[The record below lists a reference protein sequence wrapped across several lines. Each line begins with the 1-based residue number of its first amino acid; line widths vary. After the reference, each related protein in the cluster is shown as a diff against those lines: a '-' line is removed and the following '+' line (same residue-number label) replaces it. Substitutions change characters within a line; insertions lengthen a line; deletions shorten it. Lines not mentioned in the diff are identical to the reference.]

1 MDSVLVLL
9 VAARYLHHRALVFF
23 NPRALIKIFIFLMQP
38 VDRDKCTDRC
48 VPCDQVLQALN
59 LLGVLAILA
68 HSGDSASADKVVSV
82 SSLSIDD
89 PAVPFADCKY
99 IVSRIGKANDQL

>member
-9 VAARYLHHRALVFF
+9 VAARHLHHRALVFF

-48 VPCDQVLQALN
+48 VPCDQVLEALN
-59 LLGVLAILA
+59 LLRVLAVVT
-68 HSGDSASADKVVSV
+68 HSGDSPSAHKMVSV
-82 SSLSIDD
+82 GSLSIDN
-89 PAVPFADCKY
+89 PTVPFADCKY
-99 IVSRIGKANDQL
+99 IVSRIGKANDQF